1 MVVGEL
7 GEVVIRGE
15 CGWGVVDVGSRDD
28 DVDEVRRRWRK
39 GDGGADCAGKWAGD
53 VDIRAG

>member
-1 MVVGEL
+1 MVE
-7 GEVVIRGE
+7 IRGE